1 LGYGLSK
8 RYCFKQG
15 KFSELQNNKYI
26 RHENLPLKT
35 ALGNLIKVEYI
46 SNVYLVDNS
55 KVIQCNIYDISD
67 RKKLEDIAK
76 DKALGRESLL
86 KEVHHRIKNNINI
99 ISSLLSFQSQT
110 ISEPSAIKALEDANS
125 RVQSMGILYDKLYSS
140 ADFSELSINVYLSP
154 LIDEILSNFS
164 NSNKVNVEKNIESF
178 MMDAKRLQPL
188 GIIISEL
195 ITNIMKYAFK
205 RRKSGLITV
214 SAINNDGYNAIII
227 KNNGNGMP
235 KAISFEN
242 STGFGLQLVQALTNQ
257 LDGSLRIE
265 RENGT
270 KVIIEFEK

>member
-1 LGYGLSK
+1 
-8 RYCFKQG
+8 
-15 KFSELQNNKYI
+15 
-26 RHENLPLKT
+26 LKT